1 MAEAQVKAIVEG
13 GKASGGPPLGPSLGP
28 LGVNINEV
36 INEINRLT
44 ADFKGVKVPVT
55 VYVNKE
61 TKKFR
66 IEIGTPPVS
75 ELLKKEAA
83 IEKGRKEKG
92 QVAGNLTIDQ
102 IIKVAKMKQSSS
114 NSTNIKD
121 IVKSVVGTCVSIGL
135 TVEGKNPKDIIK
147 EIDEGKYDAK
157 LSKT

>member
-13 GKASGGPPLGPSLGP
+13 GKATGGPPLGPSLGP

-55 VYVNKE
+55 VYVDKN
-61 TKKFR
+61 TKKYR
-66 IEIGTPPVS
+66 IEVGSPPVA
-75 ELLKKEAA
+75 ELLKKEAN

-92 QVAGNLTIDQ
+92 QIAGNIELEKV
-102 IIKVAKMKQSSS
+102 IKVAKMKQS
-114 NSTNIKD
+114 NSISTDLKQ
-121 IVKSVVGTCVSIGL
+121 IVKNILGTCVSLGL
-135 TVEGKNPKDIIK
+135 NVNGKNPKEIIK

-157 LSKT
+157 LSQK